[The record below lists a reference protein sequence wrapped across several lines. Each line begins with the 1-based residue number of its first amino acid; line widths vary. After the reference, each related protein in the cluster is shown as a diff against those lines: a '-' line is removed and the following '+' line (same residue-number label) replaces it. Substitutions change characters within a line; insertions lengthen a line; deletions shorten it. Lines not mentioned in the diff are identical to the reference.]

1 MTFTSY
7 MSFKDGG
14 VFFLRVKVKI
24 ICQECGEFFI
34 LSGKKEQG
42 KIETGFKQCLCDN
55 QQHFEI
61 EEHFF

>member
-1 MTFTSY
+1 M
-7 MSFKDGG
+7 
-14 VFFLRVKVKI
+14 RVKVKI

-55 QQHFEI
+55 QHHFEI